1 MIASG
6 NRIFLG
12 MINGYI
18 FKVLF
23 SKLKN
28 LVLKN
33 DKVLNFCLQGIISH
47 QQNPLGE
54 PSLVELFPFVAV
66 AVPEA
71 ASVVPGYR

>member
-1 MIASG
+1 MTDLEKYTYNHHYKTMIASG

-33 DKVLNFCLQGIISH
+33 DKVLNFCL
-47 QQNPLGE
+47 
-54 PSLVELFPFVAV
+54 
-66 AVPEA
+66 
-71 ASVVPGYR
+71 